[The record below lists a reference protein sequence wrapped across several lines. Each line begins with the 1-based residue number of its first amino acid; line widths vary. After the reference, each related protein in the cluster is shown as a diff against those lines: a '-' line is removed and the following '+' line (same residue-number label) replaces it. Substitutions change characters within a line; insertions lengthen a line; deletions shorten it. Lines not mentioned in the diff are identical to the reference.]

1 MSQPITDKESSD
13 GEDGRFK
20 YGTTAMQGW
29 RTNMEVRER
38 RGIDRR
44 RRRTRP
50 TSRRRPR
57 VANGEISIPLRADA
71 RPARER
77 FPAAAARSPDPSL
90 CQPALTKPN
99 PGLRPQDAHATI
111 LGLDDNTAFFGVY
124 DGHGGK
130 EVRPPPAPCSIAS
143 DVAERRLLFS
153 ARVSNTRASVIS
165 RPAPRF
171 VARDGTHRE
180 SRRSPNLSP
189 SLLASCVDRARER
202 RRRNVSSRVS
212 PRTLTPNPAP
222 RPNTF
227 RWPSTFLGTC
237 TRCSRSPRR
246 TSAAT

>member
-1 MSQPITDKESSD
+1 MGAYLSQPITDKESSD

-130 EVRPPPAPCSIAS
+130 EVRPPPAPGSIAS
-143 DVAERRLLFS
+143 DVAERRSFFPRAKCFS
-153 ARVSNTRASVIS
+153 LVALAR
-165 RPAPRF
+165 P
-171 VARDGTHRE
+171 VARANRLIANRVADR
-180 SRRSPNLSP
+180 
-189 SLLASCVDRARER
+189 SLLSRTRSTALAAAD
-202 RRRNVSSRVS
+202 NDDDVSVTLVS
-212 PRTLTPNPAP
+212 PRSDRDPTA
-222 RPNTF
+222 RDE
-227 RWPSTFLGTC
+227 
-237 TRCSRSPRR
+237 
-246 TSAAT
+246 

>member
-1 MSQPITDKESSD
+1 MGAYLSQPITDKESSD

-71 RPARER
+71 RPSRER
-77 FPAAAARSPDPSL
+77 FPAPAARSPDPSL

-111 LGLDDNTAFFGVY
+111 LGLDDDTAFFGVY

-153 ARVSNTRASVIS
+153 ARVFHTRASFIS
-165 RPAPRF
+165 RPAPR
-171 VARDGTHRE
+171 ASHAMALNRE

-189 SLLASCVDRARER
+189 SLLAHRVDRARER
-202 RRRNVSSRVS
+202 RRRNVSSRVP
-212 PRTLTPNPAP
+212 PRAP
-222 RPNTF
+222 
-227 RWPSTFLGTC
+227 
-237 TRCSRSPRR
+237 
-246 TSAAT
+246 

>member
-44 RRRTRP
+44 WRRTRP

-111 LGLDDNTAFFGVY
+111 LGLDDDTAFFGVY

-153 ARVSNTRASVIS
+153 ARVKHARVVHLSSRAA
-165 RPAPRF
+165 R

-189 SLLASCVDRARER
+189 SLLASRVDRARER
-202 RRRNVSSRVS
+202 RRRNVSSRVAT
-212 PRTLTPNPAP
+212 RALTPNPAP
-222 RPNTF
+222 RPNTN